1 MSLEIAYAAMGGDLE
16 TVRGRLLTDERI
28 EKFAKIFLQDTSMQ
42 TLESALE
49 AGDLPEA
56 YRGAHTLKG
65 VSRDLGFTP
74 LFEAAAALS
83 DALRLDDAGVP
94 ANMEAVSEL
103 MPAVRDAYATVV
115 DAIAIILQR
124 NTANDWN
131 RQQNEVRPHCR
142 DSYRAGH
149 SHRRVRAVHDDEQRT
164 HLRAEHQVS
173 PGFHRAIGT
182 AHQRV
187 DDRLADRD

>member
-28 EKFAKIFLQDTSMQ
+28 EKFAKIFLQ
-42 TLESALE
+42 

-94 ANMEAVSEL
+94 ANMEAVPEL
-103 MPAVRDAYATVV
+103 MPAVRDAYALVV
-115 DAIAIILQR
+115 DSIAII
-124 NTANDWN
+124 
-131 RQQNEVRPHCR
+131 
-142 DSYRAGH
+142 
-149 SHRRVRAVHDDEQRT
+149 
-164 HLRAEHQVS
+164 
-173 PGFHRAIGT
+173 
-182 AHQRV
+182 
-187 DDRLADRD
+187 

>member
-56 YRGAHTLKG
+56 HTLKG

-94 ANMEAVSEL
+94 ANMEAVPEL
-103 MPAVRDAYATVV
+103 MPAVRDAYALVV
-115 DAIAIILQR
+115 DSIAII
-124 NTANDWN
+124 
-131 RQQNEVRPHCR
+131 
-142 DSYRAGH
+142 
-149 SHRRVRAVHDDEQRT
+149 
-164 HLRAEHQVS
+164 
-173 PGFHRAIGT
+173 
-182 AHQRV
+182 
-187 DDRLADRD
+187 

>member
-74 LFEAAAALS
+74 LFEAAALS

-94 ANMEAVSEL
+94 ANMEAVPEL
-103 MPAVRDAYATVV
+103 MPAVRDAYALVV
-115 DAIAIILQR
+115 DSIAII
-124 NTANDWN
+124 
-131 RQQNEVRPHCR
+131 
-142 DSYRAGH
+142 
-149 SHRRVRAVHDDEQRT
+149 
-164 HLRAEHQVS
+164 
-173 PGFHRAIGT
+173 
-182 AHQRV
+182 
-187 DDRLADRD
+187 

>member
-28 EKFAKIFLQDTSMQ
+28 AKIFLQDTSMQ

-94 ANMEAVSEL
+94 ANMEAVPEL

-115 DAIAIILQR
+115 DAIAII
-124 NTANDWN
+124 
-131 RQQNEVRPHCR
+131 
-142 DSYRAGH
+142 
-149 SHRRVRAVHDDEQRT
+149 
-164 HLRAEHQVS
+164 
-173 PGFHRAIGT
+173 
-182 AHQRV
+182 
-187 DDRLADRD
+187 

>member
-65 VSRDLGFTP
+65 VSRGLGFTP
-74 LFEAAAALS
+74 LFEAAAAALS

-94 ANMEAVSEL
+94 ANMEAVPEL
-103 MPAVRDAYATVV
+103 MPAVRDAYALVV
-115 DAIAIILQR
+115 DSIAII
-124 NTANDWN
+124 
-131 RQQNEVRPHCR
+131 
-142 DSYRAGH
+142 
-149 SHRRVRAVHDDEQRT
+149 
-164 HLRAEHQVS
+164 
-173 PGFHRAIGT
+173 
-182 AHQRV
+182 
-187 DDRLADRD
+187 

>member
-83 DALRLDDAGVP
+83 ARFTSMTPACRPTWRRFPSSCRPCAMPTPRSSTPSPLSSGAALGARCP
-94 ANMEAVSEL
+94 
-103 MPAVRDAYATVV
+103 R
-115 DAIAIILQR
+115 
-124 NTANDWN
+124 
-131 RQQNEVRPHCR
+131 
-142 DSYRAGH
+142 
-149 SHRRVRAVHDDEQRT
+149 
-164 HLRAEHQVS
+164 
-173 PGFHRAIGT
+173 
-182 AHQRV
+182 
-187 DDRLADRD
+187 

>member
-65 VSRDLGFTP
+65 VSLSRDLGFTP

-94 ANMEAVSEL
+94 ANMEAVPEL
-103 MPAVRDAYATVV
+103 MPAVRDAYALVV
-115 DAIAIILQR
+115 DSIAII
-124 NTANDWN
+124 
-131 RQQNEVRPHCR
+131 
-142 DSYRAGH
+142 
-149 SHRRVRAVHDDEQRT
+149 
-164 HLRAEHQVS
+164 
-173 PGFHRAIGT
+173 
-182 AHQRV
+182 
-187 DDRLADRD
+187 

>member
-49 AGDLPEA
+49 AGALPEA

-94 ANMEAVSEL
+94 ARVEAVPEL
-103 MPAVRDAYATVV
+103 MPAVRAAYALVV
-115 DAIAIILQR
+115 DSIAII
-124 NTANDWN
+124 
-131 RQQNEVRPHCR
+131 
-142 DSYRAGH
+142 
-149 SHRRVRAVHDDEQRT
+149 
-164 HLRAEHQVS
+164 
-173 PGFHRAIGT
+173 
-182 AHQRV
+182 
-187 DDRLADRD
+187 

>member
-49 AGDLPEA
+49 AGDL
-56 YRGAHTLKG
+56 LKG

-94 ANMEAVSEL
+94 TNVEAVPEL
-103 MPAVRDAYATVV
+103 MPAVRDAYSTVV
-115 DAIAIILQR
+115 DAIAII
-124 NTANDWN
+124 
-131 RQQNEVRPHCR
+131 
-142 DSYRAGH
+142 
-149 SHRRVRAVHDDEQRT
+149 
-164 HLRAEHQVS
+164 
-173 PGFHRAIGT
+173 
-182 AHQRV
+182 
-187 DDRLADRD
+187 